1 MENHLQIFKEQQ
13 LIPVNENE
21 AGEVI
26 LSGRDLHEFL
36 EVKTKYMDWFN
47 RMIEYGFAENIDY
60 IMVTQKRETNNPKN
74 PFTEI
79 TDHIIKLDMAKELA
93 MIQRNEKG
101 KQARQY
107 FIAVEKAWNSP
118 EMIMKR
124 ALEIAN
130 RRVENLKLE
139 NELQKQQ
146 LEEQKPKVIFAD
158 AVSASHTSIL
168 VGELAKLLNQN
179 GINIGQNRL
188 FDWLRDNGYLIKRKG
203 TDYNMPTQ
211 YSMDLGLFEVKET
224 SITHSDGHI
233 SISKTPKVTG
243 KGQIYFINKFKS
255 ETSFKEVACTI

>member
-1 MENHLQIFKEQQ
+1 MNNLQIFKNEQ
-13 LIPVNENE
+13 LIPLQENDN
-21 AGEVI
+21 GEI
-26 LSGRDLHEFL
+26 LVSGRELHEFL
-36 EVKTKYMDWFN
+36 EVKTRYDIWFS
-47 RMIEYGFAENIDY
+47 RMKEYGFIENQDFIA
-60 IMVTQKRETNNPKN
+60 IVQKRTTAQGNET
-74 PFTEI
+74 TY
-79 TDHIIKLDMAKELA
+79 TDHAIKLDMAKELA

-130 RRVENLKLE
+130 KNVENLKLE
-139 NELQKQQ
+139 NEEQKKQ
-146 LEEQKPKVIFAD
+146 LKEQKPKVLFAD
-158 AVSASHTSIL
+158 AVSTSHTSIL
-168 VGELAKLLNQN
+168 VGELAKILKQN
-179 GINIGQNRL
+179 GVDMGQNRL
-188 FDWLRDNGYLIKRKG
+188 FKWLRDNGYLIKRKG

-243 KGQIYFINKFKS
+243 KGQMYFINKFI
-255 ETSFKEVACTI
+255 ENEVKGVV

>member
-1 MENHLQIFKEQQ
+1 MNNLQIFKNEQ
-13 LIPVNENE
+13 LIPLQENDN
-21 AGEVI
+21 GEI
-26 LSGRDLHEFL
+26 LVSGRELHEFL
-36 EVKTKYMDWFN
+36 EVKTRYDIWFS
-47 RMIEYGFAENIDY
+47 RMKEYGFIENQDFIA
-60 IMVTQKRETNNPKN
+60 IVQKRTTAQGNET
-74 PFTEI
+74 TY
-79 TDHIIKLDMAKELA
+79 TDHAIKLDMAKELA

-130 RRVENLKLE
+130 KNVENLKLE
-139 NELQKQQ
+139 NEEQKKQ
-146 LEEQKPKVIFAD
+146 LKEQKPKVLFAD
-158 AVSASHTSIL
+158 AVSTSHTSIL
-168 VGELAKLLNQN
+168 IGELAKILKQN
-179 GINIGQNRL
+179 GVDMGQNRL
-188 FDWLRDNGYLIKRKG
+188 FKWLRDNGYLIKRKG

-243 KGQIYFINKFKS
+243 KGQMYFINKFI
-255 ETSFKEVACTI
+255 ENEAIEQIACN

>member
-1 MENHLQIFKEQQ
+1 MNNLQIFKNEQ
-13 LIPVNENE
+13 LIPLQENDN
-21 AGEVI
+21 GEI
-26 LSGRDLHEFL
+26 LVSGRELHEFL
-36 EVKTKYMDWFN
+36 EVKTRYDIWFS
-47 RMIEYGFAENIDY
+47 RMKEYGFIENQDFIA
-60 IMVTQKRETNNPKN
+60 IVQKRTTAQGNET
-74 PFTEI
+74 TY
-79 TDHIIKLDMAKELA
+79 TDHAIKLDMAKELA

-130 RRVENLKLE
+130 KNVENLKLE
-139 NELQKQQ
+139 NEEQKKQ
-146 LEEQKPKVIFAD
+146 LKEQKPKVLFAD
-158 AVSASHTSIL
+158 AVSTSHTSIL
-168 VGELAKLLNQN
+168 VGELAKILKQN
-179 GINIGQNRL
+179 GVDMGQNRL
-188 FDWLRDNGYLIKRKG
+188 FKWLRDNGYLIKRKG

-243 KGQIYFINKFKS
+243 KGQMYFINKFI
-255 ETSFKEVACTI
+255 ENEAIEQIACN